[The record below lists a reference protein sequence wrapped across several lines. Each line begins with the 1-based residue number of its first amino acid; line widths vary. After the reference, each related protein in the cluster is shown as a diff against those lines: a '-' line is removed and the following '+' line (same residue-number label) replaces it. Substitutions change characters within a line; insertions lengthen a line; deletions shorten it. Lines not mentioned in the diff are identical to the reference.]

1 MPHGLSHNVIRRI
14 AALCLLALLCSPLA
28 GFSTQAGRPQSLDA
42 EAYQIQ
48 AAYHHDLAVLYLKN
62 GEIEKGL
69 AEARQ
74 ILKPQIPPELEEA
87 VAMSMSILSDKL
99 ASVSRFDQAQA
110 LLDETFKVIV
120 QVVNRVRILQ
130 LKSRLYLQAGENDKA
145 IETWKRA
152 EELKARIRSE
162 N

>member
-1 MPHGLSHNVIRRI
+1 MRHGLSRNMTRRI
-14 AALCLLALLCSPLA
+14 AALFLLAILCSPLA
-28 GFSTQAGRPQSLDA
+28 GIPMQAGRPQAQSLDA

-87 VAMSMSILSDKL
+87 VAMSMSILTDKL
-99 ASVSRFDQAQA
+99 ASMSRFDQAQA
-110 LLDETFKVIV
+110 LLDDTFKVIV
-120 QVVNRVRILQ
+120 QIVNRVRILQ

-152 EELKARIRSE
+152 EELKARIRS
-162 N
+162 